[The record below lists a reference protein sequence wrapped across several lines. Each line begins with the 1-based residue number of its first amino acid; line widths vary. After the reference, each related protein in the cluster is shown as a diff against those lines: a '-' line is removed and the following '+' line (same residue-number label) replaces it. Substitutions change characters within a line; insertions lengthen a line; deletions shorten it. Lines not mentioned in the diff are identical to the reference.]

1 MRALFGSCCAGFS
14 PLSFQLS
21 IPIDSGKVRTLF
33 FLVPTEIT
41 EKVGRNMQELSK
53 KTSVFLTKNDDD
65 PG

>member
-21 IPIDSGKVRTLF
+21 IPLILERF
-33 FLVPTEIT
+33 
-41 EKVGRNMQELSK
+41 GRRLPSSYGNYRKSRQEYAGIVK
-53 KTSVFLTKNDDD
+53 KNSLFLTKNDDD